1 MRDKISMSYY
11 LKKYKLIN
19 ILILIIAFL
28 SPFEESCIQSIS
40 YIIRLFLFII
50 GLFTIFFVILEHK
63 IIISKNRLLL
73 FSLFIIPILLS
84 FWGMTYVQIVNPN
97 GLYFKNVFFDTIGR
111 ILNYTFL
118 VLFAYRVL
126 GFQKYR
132 FCNGFD
138 NDSFIKSYWLG
149 CLLAIIFCIWQF
161 ISMYFGVIPFPFNTR
176 DYVNSVS
183 GSIASIVPGRITGI
197 LEEPS
202 YIVPV
207 ILDFVFLSYFYVNN
221 YFKMPMIVISL
232 LCLFFTFSGS
242 AGLEFLLLI
251 LSFYLYLTLFICCN
265 KNDKTKTIIWGALT
279 LVIVASFVLLYRLK
293 DGLLML
299 FLSRLSNVAYS
310 GRFKTFIL
318 PFVLSFDSSYFN
330 LIFGHGVKSF
340 ILLEGRDAVTSNSL
354 YPDIFWEH
362 GLIGL
367 LGIFIF
373 AFLVLKKYIFKK
385 LTNRRILIILFIFH
399 FLIASLYRSD
409 FASTRSFII
418 IMIITILCE
427 KEKIRPFSINHN
439 LKEVN

>member
-1 MRDKISMSYY
+1 MNIRYDLIF
-11 LKKYKLIN
+11 YKVVN
-19 ILILIIAFL
+19 ILILIIAIL
-28 SPFEESCIQSIS
+28 SPFEESCIKSIS
-40 YIIRLFLFII
+40 YLVRFLLFII
-50 GLFTIFFVILEHK
+50 GLFTIFFIVFDYK
-63 IIISKNRLLL
+63 IIISKNRLML
-73 FSLFIIPILLS
+73 FCFFIIPVLLS

-111 ILNYTFL
+111 VLNYIFL
-118 VLFAYRVL
+118 ALFSYAVL
-126 GFQKYR
+126 GYRKYR
-132 FCNGFD
+132 FCIGFD
-138 NDSFIKSYWLG
+138 NDSFIKYYWIG
-149 CLLAIIFCIWQF
+149 CLLALFFCVWQF
-161 ISMYFGVIPFPFNTR
+161 FSMYLGIIPFPFNTR
-176 DYVNSVS
+176 DYVHSVS
-183 GSIASIVPGRITGI
+183 GSLASIVPGRITGI
-197 LEEPS
+197 LQEPS

-207 ILDFVFLSYFYVNN
+207 IIDFIILSYVYVKN
-221 YFKMPMIVISL
+221 YFRFPLIMIGL

-354 YPDIFWEH
+354 YPDLFWEH
-362 GLIGL
+362 GLVGL

-373 AFLVLKKYIFKK
+373 AFIILKRYIFKK
-385 LTNRRILIILFIFH
+385 LTNRRILIILFILH

-439 LKEVN
+439 LREIN